1 MKQTP
6 NINLPILEQGDKYL
20 KETQNEAFSVI
31 DREIAGLNSAISV
44 LDNVEGSIVDTKN
57 DVETLKNETNTLKAS
72 LNDMASNVIPN
83 IQTSLDNIEKKQ
95 DYIIY
100 LKKYKVPNKGDI
112 TQAFKEAI
120 SDVLTSNGK
129 YRKIIFPEGEYY
141 IGDISINLENLVSTT
156 LIDAYSLSIE
166 GASSKSTKLIV
177 KDSATFGFHLV
188 TGTFAIS
195 NLTIDGN
202 SKKAFILGESFI
214 SQSGDLQVCKQTTFN
229 DVNIFYANIG
239 IEFRHC
245 FDSSFYDCSVMWLKG
260 DNGVALDFKGISHD
274 NHNNINF
281 IRCHVE
287 GTYGENST
295 FVRIRKAGVGATRN
309 INFLN
314 SHFETRK
321 RNTLLFDGEECS
333 LIYFK
338 GCQIQN
344 SDTHSL
350 PAASLNNVF
359 KINNCRNICIEN
371 SQLNQVNNT
380 EFKEIFKLIGKNT
393 VFIKNSDIVLGGN
406 LPSHSPTSKIY
417 DKTEATNDVELNF
430 IVEQCG
436 FVDLN
441 SVPVNGVSNK
451 ISTLRGTNINY
462 FEIGDNNGCVSKKVS
477 TNRGFLNPVEV
488 ERISPNGYKGV
499 SVLSGL
505 TTKQIEKDTSE
516 LIAVSTSGNT
526 NRRGIYIISVDVPNN
541 PSIILSSDGNNL
553 YPLTTNDNV
562 FSVNTDS
569 VSDKFNLKLE
579 SGKLRI
585 YNLYGSDRKIMV
597 LPIMFPDF

>member
-1 MKQTP
+1 MSTKIKTENLKLPQYQNDDLFDMK
-6 NINLPILEQGDKYL
+6 EV
-20 KETQNEAFSVI
+20 NEAYKII
-31 DREIAGLNSAISV
+31 DESYKEQNDNYKQAIETSTINGAIDNLELIDARKGKRTLGEKISEIDSQL
-44 LDNVEGSIVDTKN
+44 EH
-57 DVETLKNETNTLKAS
+57 
-72 LNDMASNVIPN
+72 
-83 IQTSLDNIEKKQ
+83 IEKKQ

-166 GASSKSTKLIV
+166 GASSNSTKLIV

-195 NLTIDGN
+195 NLTVDGN
-202 SKKAFILGESFI
+202 SKKAFILGESSI
-214 SQSGDLQVCKQTTFN
+214 SQSGDLQVCKQTTFT
-229 DVNIFYANIG
+229 DVNIFYANVG

-260 DNGVALDFKGISHD
+260 DNGVALDFKEISHD

-281 IRCHVE
+281 VRLHVE
-287 GTYGENST
+287 GTYGENAT
-295 FVRIRKAGVGATRN
+295 LVRMRKAGVGATRN

-321 RNTLLFDGEECS
+321 RNTLLFDGDECS

-350 PAASLNNVF
+350 PTATLNNVF
-359 KINNCRNICIEN
+359 KLNNCRNICIEN

-451 ISTLRGTNINY
+451 ISTLQGTNINY

-562 FSVNTDS
+562 FSVNTDT
-569 VSDKFNLKLE
+569 VSGKFNLKLE
-579 SGKLRI
+579 GGKLRI
-585 YNLYGSDRKIMV
+585 YNLFGSGRKIMV